1 MNMQNPDFYNYS
13 RLGETRNPDN
23 ENPPFAWP
31 GVRIKNING
40 PLGIDSVKMARGF
53 MRSILTDPEIVSAFN
68 NPTQARQTSINNNP
82 GHYRLNFQFNPEYI
96 ERSVAQ
102 TPGAVNPILQ
112 SMSNLTQPI
121 PGSATFNFTMTFNRE
136 MEVAAAG
143 NRADSQLLWEGDD
156 IDPDSKRLKDPGL
169 VGVWADLH
177 MFDLIVGQGITEELL
192 DLVAAFTEV
201 QAIERSANESTTTDG
216 EGEEPKEG
224 EEKEEKASETD
235 PDAITFDKDEFTTN
249 FKANFGNSA
258 FLNPLPVRI
267 VFSDTFMVEGMVT
280 GTSVAFQKF
289 NHRMIPTICQ
299 INVNFSAMYL
309 GFAKKNAFLT
319 DNLKAWAKDQA
330 KEIQDNIITDQSNS
344 RIAANA
350 VSFVNLYPNN
360 KINRIPRMGEGQLT
374 WSGKNNPDKETNLD
388 QFLVHSLSNA
398 KSPNT
403 TTYYPETPT
412 TLEHWYNIKKTFLYK
427 DGVNITNSVLSLY
440 SDSRFLPFVIT
451 VLYNKKTD
459 VEKEPTYNFKIEL
472 VYKYPNPETG
482 LRGTELKSECT
493 FVKTGELYY
502 KQYLGP
508 YIKPSKII
516 TPMVYA
522 AEGTLDLGKLPNL
535 PKINSALIGTENIPY
550 NDNPFLGLRVTTSV
564 AILGSDGTSEISTD
578 LKPIDYL
585 DISWPSSHYNT
596 QFNVSP
602 GIKGTATVVDDA
614 NAPKD
619 RRPPDR
625 LEP

>member
-23 ENPPFAWP
+23 ENPPFIWP
-31 GVRIKNING
+31 GVNIRNISNDG
-40 PLGIDSVKMARGF
+40 VSVRMARGF

-112 SMSNLTQPI
+112 SVSNLTQPI

-216 EGEEPKEG
+216 EGEEPKKG
-224 EEKEEKASETD
+224 EEKEKKASETD
-235 PDAITFDKDEFTTN
+235 PDATTFDKDEFTTN
-249 FKANFGNSA
+249 FRANFGNSA

-330 KEIQDNIITDQSNS
+330 KVIQDNIIIDESNS
-344 RIAANA
+344 RVAANA
-350 VSFVNLYPNN
+350 VTFVNLYPNS
-360 KINRIPRMGEGQLT
+360 KLEKGPVIK
-374 WSGKNNPDKETNLD
+374 WSGKNNPKRETNLD

-427 DGVNITNSVLSLY
+427 NGVNITNSVLNLY
-440 SDSRFLPFVIT
+440 SDSLFLPFVIT
-451 VLYNKKTD
+451 VLYNKPTT
-459 VEKEPTYNFKIEL
+459 VEKDPTYNFKIEL

-482 LRGTELKSECT
+482 IRDKELKSECK
-493 FVKTGELYY
+493 FVKISETYY
-502 KQYLGP
+502 KQSYTGTRTAPLA
-508 YIKPSKII
+508 PSGGF

-522 AEGTLDLGKLPNL
+522 IGGTLDLGKLPNL

-585 DISWPSSHYNT
+585 NISWPSSYN
-596 QFNVSP
+596 NPIGNESP

-614 NAPKD
+614 NKP
-619 RRPPDR
+619 REPRLPDR
-625 LEP
+625 LE